1 MSGGAVDGRL
11 LANASS
17 FMRDRERGREPAL
30 GIGEGASSRD
40 GDGDTSA
47 GGSDKGEMALR
58 AAASASGS
66 NVVTAGTKLDAG
78 RSGDWNA
85 REGGVEDVSRLG
97 RRAGVGDS
105 RYV

>member
-47 GGSDKGEMALR
+47 GGSDKG
-58 AAASASGS
+58 
-66 NVVTAGTKLDAG
+66 TKLDAG